1 MSQRTRY
8 FMIGS
13 ALVIVLGL
21 GVGAVAYYNGNLPL
35 TGRGGPAEFAYLPAD
50 VNGVAYA
57 NVTTIMNSQFT
68 QRLRQVLPTGDEKTK
83 LQAELGI
90 DIERDIDSVVA
101 GTVGFGPD
109 EHGLVLVRGRF
120 NTGHLEALAVQH
132 GGTAQEYK
140 GKKLITF
147 ENSPYAHVGGGAGDQ
162 VGHSAVAF
170 LEGGLLAFGDRVA
183 IERAIDAS
191 ATRQNVTGNADL
203 MKLVGEV
210 QAGSDAWV
218 VGNFEAIS
226 RSKTLPTE
234 VATHLPAVQWFA
246 VSANFNGGVNG
257 TVRAEARDEKA
268 AEELK
273 AVVNGALAAGR
284 LVSGQDKRIE
294 AMLNA
299 LQVSGMGKSV
309 TISFTVPPEILDI
322 INGVAAAKHLSDGS
336 GTKVKK

>member
-13 ALVIVLGL
+13 ALVIVFGL

-35 TGRGGPAEFAYLPAD
+35 KARGGPEEFAYLPAD
-50 VNGVAYA
+50 VNAVAFA
-57 NVTTIMNSQFT
+57 NVATIMNSQFT
-68 QRLRQVLPTGDEKTK
+68 QKLRQAFPTGDEKAK

-90 DIERDIDSVVA
+90 DIDRDIDSVVA
-101 GTVGFGPD
+101 GSSGVEP
-109 EHGLVLVRGRF
+109 EKHGLVIVRGRF
-120 NTGHLEALAVQH
+120 NTGHLEALAIQH
-132 GGTAQEYK
+132 GGTIQEYK

-147 ENSPYAHVGGGAGDQ
+147 EHQLVPDHHG
-162 VGHSAVAF
+162 AVAF
-170 LEGGLLAFGDRVA
+170 LEGGLLAFGDRVG

-191 ATRQNVTGNADL
+191 ATRQNVTSNADL

-218 VGNFEAIS
+218 VGNFEAITKS
-226 RSKTLPTE
+226 HPLPSE
-234 VATHLPAVQWFA
+234 VQAHLPAVQWFA
-246 VSANFNGGVNG
+246 VSANVNGGVNG

-268 AEELK
+268 AEELR

-309 TISFTVPPEILDI
+309 SVSFTVPPEILDI
-322 INGVAAAKHLSDGS
+322 LNGVAAAKHLNEGS

>member
-8 FMIGS
+8 FLIGS
-13 ALVIVLGL
+13 ASFIVLAL

-35 TGRGGPAEFAYLPAD
+35 KTRGGPEEFAYLPAD
-50 VNGVAYA
+50 VNAVAFA
-57 NVTTIMNSQFT
+57 NVATIMNSQFT
-68 QRLRQVLPTGDEKTK
+68 QKLRQAFPTGEEKAK

-90 DIERDIDSVVA
+90 DIDRDIDSVVA
-101 GTVGFGPD
+101 GSAGVESGK
-109 EHGLVLVRGRF
+109 HGLVLVRGRF
-120 NTGHLEALAVQH
+120 NTGHLEALAIQH
-132 GGTAQEYK
+132 GGTAQDYK
-140 GKKLITF
+140 GKKLIVFDHGLATTDSGPG
-147 ENSPYAHVGGGAGDQ
+147 NGT
-162 VGHSAVAF
+162 VAF
-170 LEGGLLAFGDRVA
+170 LEPGLLAFGDRVA

-191 ATRQNVTGNADL
+191 ATRQNVTSNADL

-226 RSKTLPTE
+226 KSHSLPTD
-234 VATHLPAVQWFA
+234 VQAHLPAVEWFA
-246 VSANFNGGVNG
+246 ASVNVNGGVNG

-268 AEELK
+268 GEELR

-299 LQVSGMGKSV
+299 LQVTGMGKSV
-309 TISFTVPPEILDI
+309 SLSFTVPPEILDI
-322 INGVAAAKHLSDGS
+322 INGVAAAKHLSEDS
-336 GTKVKK
+336 GKKVKK